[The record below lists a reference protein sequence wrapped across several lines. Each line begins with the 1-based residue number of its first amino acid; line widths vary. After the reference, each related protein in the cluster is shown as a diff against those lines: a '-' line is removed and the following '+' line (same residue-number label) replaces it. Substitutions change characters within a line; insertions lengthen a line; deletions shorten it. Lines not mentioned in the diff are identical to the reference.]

1 MQKRKIFSSLSPPKA
16 NFAVFDQY
24 TANRPARM
32 ERSQRDILAMDQMR
46 VSTERILTTH
56 VGSLP
61 RPQDVVGFLYAQDRG
76 QEYDATKCEVTLRR
90 GVKEAVARQ
99 AEAGVDIA
107 SDGEMS
113 KISYATYIRHRLTGF
128 EGDSP
133 RPTPQDLDD
142 FPEYRD
148 RLVKAGHSAT
158 YRRPVCN
165 GPIAVRDLKPLQ
177 DDIARMQH
185 ALSKAN
191 VTEGFM
197 NSASPG
203 TIAVFQ
209 PNEYYP
215 SHEAYLEA
223 LAGVMR
229 EEYETIVKSGLLL
242 QLDCP
247 DLAMGRHTRF
257 KNLTDEQFLRNAE
270 LQVEAL
276 NHALANVPAD
286 RVRLHVC
293 WGNYEGSHV
302 RDMPCAKIFPIALKA
317 KPMAFLIEA
326 ANPRHEHEWEAWT
339 PIKLPQD
346 KVLVPGVIASCS
358 NYVEHPELVAQRIIR
373 YANVVGRERVIAGS
387 DCGFGTFAGFGAVYP
402 AFCWMKLRSL
412 SEGAKLASRK
422 LWGRT
427 EAAV

>member
-1 MQKRKIFSSLSPPKA
+1 MKR
-16 NFAVFDQY
+16 
-24 TANRPARM
+24 
-32 ERSQRDILAMDQMR
+32 
-46 VSTERILTTH
+46 STDRILTTH

-61 RPQDVVGFLYAQDRG
+61 RPQDVVDLLFAQDRG
-76 QEYDATKCEVTLRR
+76 EPVNAAQFEATMQRAVN
-90 GVKEAVARQ
+90 EAVSKQ
-99 AEAGVDIA
+99 AEAGIDIA

-158 YRRPVCN
+158 YRRPVCK
-165 GPIAVRDLKPLQ
+165 GPIAVRDVKPLQ

-223 LAGVMR
+223 LANVMR

-257 KNLTDEQFLRNAE
+257 KNLTDEEFLRNAE

-286 RVRLHVC
+286 RVRLHIC

-302 RDMPCAKIFPIALKA
+302 NDIACAKIFPIALKV
-317 KPMAFLIEA
+317 KPMALLIEG

-339 PIKLPQD
+339 TIKLPDD
-346 KVLVPGVIASCS
+346 KILIPGVIGSNS
-358 NYVEHPELVAQRIIR
+358 NYVEHPEVVAQRILR
-373 YANVVGRERVIAGS
+373 YANIVGRERVMAGT

-402 AFCWMKLRSL
+402 AFCWMKMRSL
-412 SEGAKLASRK
+412 NEGARLASRR
-422 LWGRT
+422 LWGKGFSELGHFR
-427 EAAV
+427 